1 LRAPRQSAP
10 DEELPQLVDAV
21 ANEQDRLR
29 QALSAFC
36 AEHPPNTLQDVDE
49 AQTKALLARLKTL
62 LMTEDTLANSLFS
75 ESEDALQAAFGEALE
90 TLREQIET
98 FDYEAALATLE
109 GLSAASDGRTT
120 DGSE

>member
-1 LRAPRQSAP
+1 
-10 DEELPQLVDAV
+10 
-21 ANEQDRLR
+21 
-29 QALSAFC
+29 
-36 AEHPPNTLQDVDE
+36 
-49 AQTKALLARLKTL
+49 
-62 LMTEDTLANSLFS
+62 LFS

>member
-1 LRAPRQSAP
+1 
-10 DEELPQLVDAV
+10 
-21 ANEQDRLR
+21 
-29 QALSAFC
+29 
-36 AEHPPNTLQDVDE
+36 LQDVDE

-109 GLSAASDGRTT
+109 GLSAAFDGRTT
-120 DGSE
+120 DGSD